1 MKHYIWTH
9 LGSIIFIPCSFSL
22 FLACLSNESH
32 LVIDKFSLCFILGKL
47 CIELPSWIP
56 TNINNNFCPKH
67 FHKPNILEFFHNLFL
82 FRFLLAMARVGI
94 GFTWTYLGI
103 PTWGLGVTNIILVFM
118 SISTAK
124 GVGSWICARWCRSSP
139 SLLKFVSSILWIILN
154 IRLNEVL

>member
-1 MKHYIWTH
+1 MNT
-9 LGSIIFIPCSFSL
+9 LGIHNFHPLFIFPFPCML
-22 FLACLSNESH
+22 
-32 LVIDKFSLCFILGKL
+32 IK
-47 CIELPSWIP
+47 WIP
-56 TNINNNFCPKH
+56 FGDWQIFPVFHFGQTLHRTTIMNSHQHQQQLLPKT
-67 FHKPNILEFFHNLFL
+67 FSQTKFLEFFHNLFL